1 MNTLSKYT
9 LIAAGTALAVF
20 LAWYF
25 KDIIIYLVI
34 SAIVAMIG
42 RPIVNK
48 MTEIKIKNFRFPRW
62 AASDR
67 KSVV

>member
-1 MNTLSKYT
+1 MNTLSRYT
-9 LIAAGTALAVF
+9 LIAAGVALAGF

-48 MTEIKIKNFRFPRW
+48 MTDMFRISESNLKNH
-62 AASDR
+62 
-67 KSVV
+67 